1 LIKLQELHLCHQPNQ
16 LIKHRQL
23 KKLNEPEVS
32 PMGKWMDGYLAK
44 LAADRR
50 ENLDAGGKERVELQH
65 KLGKLTA
72 RERIELLADPG
83 TFEELGSQV
92 REFRDGMPGEA
103 KPSPSDGVVMGLA
116 RVNDRPVMVY
126 SMDYTVMSGS
136 IGDQGV
142 WKIAELVE
150 MAGQEQMPVIGIFD
164 TAGSRI
170 GFKGGYVGLNG
181 MGRLIR
187 NYCLYSGVIP
197 QIALILGPCTGPI
210 AQVPVLSDFLI
221 INQQTGFLWWG
232 GEVESDD
239 AGSAEFHMEKSGQ
252 CDLIAESD
260 EQAIDLVKQLLP
272 FIPRNCWEKPAAVET
287 TDDPER
293 AEEALLDVMPDDP
306 KFTYDIHEIIDL
318 IVDNGEFFELKEDFA
333 PNMVTGFARFDGIV
347 AGIAASNPDELS
359 GIMEPDSSDKYDRFI
374 MFLDAFNIPLLTISD
389 TPAFP
394 PGDKWERRGVI
405 RHGAKNLHGYS
416 HLTNPKITLVLRR
429 SYGGSNIVMGCS
441 KMGPDFIY
449 GWPTAEFAPTGP
461 ESIVQAVFHKELA
474 KAREDNNYDE
484 VYDFF
489 LNILKEHFSVMT
501 MGKMFTTYYT
511 VHEVIDPR
519 ETRSRIVKALRASF
533 NKSEK
538 VPQKRRFIK
547 PA

>member
-1 LIKLQELHLCHQPNQ
+1 LCHQPNQ
-16 LIKHRQL
+16 LIKHIQL
-23 KKLNEPEVS
+23 NKQNEPEVS

-50 ENLDAGGKERVELQH
+50 ENLDAGGRERVELQH

-103 KPSPSDGVVMGLA
+103 KPSPSDGVIMGLA
-116 RVNDRPVMVY
+116 SVNGRPVMVY
-126 SMDYTVMSGS
+126 CMDFTVMSGS

-150 MAGQEQMPVIGIFD
+150 MAGREQMPVIGIFD

-197 QIALILGPCTGPI
+197 QIALVLGPCTGPI

-232 GEVESDD
+232 GDVESDD

-252 CDLIAESD
+252 CDLIADSD

-474 KAREDNNYDE
+474 KAREDDNYDE

-519 ETRSRIVKALRASF
+519 ETRSRIVKALWASF
-533 NKSEK
+533 NKLEK

>member
-1 LIKLQELHLCHQPNQ
+1 
-16 LIKHRQL
+16 
-23 KKLNEPEVS
+23 
-32 PMGKWMDGYLAK
+32 MGKWMDGYLEK
-44 LAADRR
+44 LAANRR
-50 ENLDAGGKERVELQH
+50 ENLDAGGRQRVELQH

-72 RERIELLADPG
+72 RERIEHLADPG
-83 TFEELGSQV
+83 TFEELGSLV
-92 REFRDGMPGEA
+92 REFRTGAEKET

-116 RVNDRPVMVY
+116 AVEGRPVMVY
-126 SMDYTVMSGS
+126 CTDFTVMSGS
-136 IGDQGV
+136 IGDQGI
-142 WKIAELVE
+142 WKIAELIR
-150 MAGQEQMPVIGIFD
+150 MAGQEQMPVIGMFD

-170 GFKGGYVGLNG
+170 GFKDGCVGLNG
-181 MGRLIR
+181 MGRLVR
-187 NYCLYSGVIP
+187 NYCHYSGVIP

-221 INQQTGFLWWG
+221 INRQTGFLWWG
-232 GEVESDD
+232 GDVESDD

-252 CDLIAESD
+252 CDLIADSD
-260 EQAIDLVKQLLP
+260 EQAIDMARQVLQFVPQ
-272 FIPRNCWEKPAAVET
+272 NCREKPAGVTSA
-287 TDDPER
+287 DDPER

-306 KFTYDIHEIIDL
+306 RFTYDIHEIIDL
-318 IVDNGEFFELKEDFA
+318 IVDDGEFFELKEDFA
-333 PNMVTGFARFDGIV
+333 PNLVTGFARFDGIV

-374 MFLDAFNIPLLTISD
+374 MFLDAFNIPLINLSD

-416 HLTNPKITLVLRR
+416 HLTNPKVTIVLRR

-474 KAREDNNYDE
+474 KAREDGNYDE

-489 LNILKEHFSVMT
+489 LSILKEHFSVMT

-519 ETRSRIVKALRASF
+519 ETRARIVKALRASLD
-533 NKSEK
+533 KSEK
-538 VPQKRRFIK
+538 TPAKKRFIK